1 MHNAWG
7 DGQLRYLHLYTLEY
21 TLEHCEDYSFDE
33 GKALV
38 LTKVRWHV

>member
-1 MHNAWG
+1 MANSATST
-7 DGQLRYLHLYTLEY
+7 YTLEY

-38 LTKVRWHV
+38 LKKVRWHV